1 MEQDPENAG
10 LELMVVLG
18 ENALGAEPSLQD
30 CLDYATSHDADP
42 ARVFIDY
49 GGAFGGWNQL
59 FSNISTYSGGS
70 LGLPWMAALRGRN
83 MEYVASNKALN
94 GYPNVKTAVQD
105 LLTQ

>member
-1 MEQDPENAG
+1 MEKDPANAG

-18 ENALGAEPSLQD
+18 ENALGGEPTLAD
-30 CLDYATSHDADP
+30 CLDYATSHHADP

-70 LGLPWMAALRGRN
+70 LGLPWMATLRGKN

-94 GYPNVKTAVQD
+94 GYPNVKTAALD